1 MPFRR
6 AVQRYGK
13 TPEPETPYQ
22 RAGQLW
28 DDRIGA
34 ARVQARN
41 WRWMAFGGLFLTASL
56 SAALVWQSL
65 QSRVVP
71 YVVEVDRLGEAR
83 SVVPAGT
90 DYNPTDP
97 QIAPPLG
104 RFIRHVRSR
113 SLDPV
118 LMREN
123 WLSAY
128 EFVGERAARFL
139 GEYARADNPFV
150 EVGRRTVSVQVT
162 SIVRASRDSFRVNW
176 TESEYERGTLTE
188 TSQWTAMVTVRIQT
202 PRSADALRKNP
213 LGLYVEAIDWSREL
227 DAKGLSQA
235 RSSASRSM
243 VTAEHDDLA
252 EDHIQRDADPGLEA
266 LPNERNAR

>member
-1 MPFRR
+1 
-6 AVQRYGK
+6 
-13 TPEPETPYQ
+13 
-22 RAGQLW
+22 
-28 DDRIGA
+28 
-34 ARVQARN
+34 
-41 WRWMAFGGLFLTASL
+41 MAFGGLFLTAGL

-83 SVVPAGT
+83 SVAPAT
-90 DYNPTDP
+90 HIYDPTDP
-97 QIAPPLG
+97 QIAWHLG
-104 RFIRHVRSR
+104 RFISNVRSR

-128 EFVGERAARFL
+128 DFAGERSARFL
-139 GEYARADNPFV
+139 GEYARADNPFA

-162 SIVRASRDSFRVNW
+162 SMVRASGDSFRVNW
-176 TESEYERGTLTE
+176 TESEYERGALTE

-202 PRSADALRKNP
+202 PRSADVLRRNP

-227 DAKGLSQA
+227 DAAGRSQA
-235 RSSASRSM
+235 RSPAARPVVSEQRA
-243 VTAEHDDLA
+243 DLPA
-252 EDHIQRDADPGLEA
+252 IDIQRDADLGLEA
-266 LPNERNAR
+266 LPNERNVR